1 MFHRSRFVLALFLL
15 AALPGM
21 ALAAGSPPRGPGF
34 YFSLGKLA
42 VIVCVYFGWI
52 STCVWVS
59 KDAKE
64 LELPAEPWNLAMV
77 CSGIGGLLLV
87 WALPWFFLSFP
98 LLLACYLM
106 PLVFFVIRRNEGL
119 PPEDKILTPRH
130 LKYLASRFL
139 HLNFGSKH
147 AERGRQIPLR
157 FIGKTTT
164 GQDDVNRVER
174 AQQSRG
180 YRAALEMVYEAIEQR
195 VTDIHMEPS
204 KDEMS
209 VRFRVDGVLE
219 QSAPFSRQ
227 MGDAVLNIF
236 KVLAALDITEK
247 RKPQDGSF
255 SAEVM
260 SVPKPRDDDATVVP
274 RPAAATAPAAAG
286 GAGTYGL
293 VPDAPSKGRAPGES
307 SAKNRIAGESSPRHR
322 AAPPTEEFP
331 SVRQIDFRVAT
342 AGSVAGEKLVMR
354 ILDRA
359 RSVVTLTQVG
369 MREKIREQVKAVVKQ
384 PHGMFIV
391 CGPTGAGKST
401 TLYACL
407 SEIDRYAK
415 NVITIENPVE
425 YQIDNVTQIEVNP
438 KAGKTFASELRSIL
452 RQDPD
457 VIYIGEIR
465 DNETAEIACQAAQTG
480 HMVLTTLHA
489 NDTVTAIGRLLDLG
503 VQPFMIANAVSA
515 VLGQRLV
522 RVLCPKCKQ
531 KYTPNPETIRKAN
544 LPADKIK
551 FFYRPPPGAGTD
563 EAKEANKCPR
573 CNATGY
579 RGRTGVFEL
588 LVMTDK
594 LRDMVRENPNLNA
607 IRQEAIKNGMQHLQD
622 DGLRQVIE
630 GETSIQEVM
639 RVCK

>member
-1 MFHRSRFVLALFLL
+1 MLHRPKLALALL
-15 AALPGM
+15 VLVALPGF
-21 ALAAGSPPRGPGF
+21 ALAAGGQAVHGPGF
-34 YFSLGKLA
+34 YFNPFKLA
-42 VIVCVYFGWI
+42 AVLIVYLSWVA
-52 STCVWVS
+52 TCAWVGR
-59 KDAKE
+59 DAKK
-64 LELPAEPWNLAMV
+64 LKLPAENWNLAV
-77 CSGIGGLLLV
+77 VGGGLAGLFLYWIV
-87 WALPWFFLSFP
+87 PEFFLAYP

-106 PLVFFVIRRNEGL
+106 PSLFFVTRRNEL
-119 PPEDKILTPRH
+119 VPPEEKVLTPRH
-130 LKYLASRFL
+130 IKSVINRLFNLKLRVDEEDKGKA
-139 HLNFGSKH
+139 
-147 AERGRQIPLR
+147 IPLR
-157 FIGKTTT
+157 FIGKSAGSTEE
-164 GQDDVNRVER
+164 DSNRVTR

-180 YRAALEMVYEAIEQR
+180 YRAALEMVYEAITNR
-195 VTDIHMEPS
+195 VTDIHMEPTR
-204 KDEMS
+204 DEMS
-209 VRFRVDGVLE
+209 VRFRVDGILE

-260 SVPKPRDDDATVVP
+260 TEPPA
-274 RPAAATAPAAAG
+274 RPAEEADPGASGKHRAG
-286 GAGTYGL
+286 
-293 VPDAPSKGRAPGES
+293 S
-307 SAKNRIAGESSPRHR
+307 SAKHR
-322 AAPPTEEFP
+322 ALPSEEIP
-331 SVRQIDFRVAT
+331 AVRLVDFRVAT
-342 AGSVAGEKLVMR
+342 AGSVSGEKLVMR
-354 ILDRA
+354 LLDKA

-369 MREKIREQVKAVVKQ
+369 MREKMREQVKGVVKQ

-401 TLYACL
+401 TLYACM
-407 SEIDRYAK
+407 SEIDRYTK
-415 NVITIENPVE
+415 NVITVENPVE
-425 YQIDNVTQIEVNP
+425 YQIDNVTQIEINP

-457 VIYIGEIR
+457 VIYVGEIR

-503 VQPFMIANAVSA
+503 VQPYMIANAISA

-551 FFYRPPPGAGTD
+551 FFFRPPPT
-563 EAKEANKCPR
+563 KEDAREKDKCPR
-573 CNATGY
+573 CMGTGY

-588 LVMTDK
+588 LVLTDK
-594 LRDMVRENPNLNA
+594 LRDMIRENPNLNA
-607 IRQEAIKNGMQHLQD
+607 IRQEAVKAGMTYLQE

-630 GETSIQEVM
+630 GETSIQELM

>member
-1 MFHRSRFVLALFLL
+1 MVLRPKVFLPLFFL
-15 AALPGM
+15 AALP
-21 ALAAGSPPRGPGF
+21 APAFAEGSFGPPRGSGF
-34 YFSLGKLA
+34 YFSIFKLVA
-42 VIVCVYFGWI
+42 VLIVYLSWV
-52 STCVWVS
+52 STCAWVS
-59 KDAKE
+59 RDARRVK
-64 LELPAEPWNLAMV
+64 LPGEQWNLAV
-77 CSGIGGLLLV
+77 VGSGIAGMLAVWLLPV
-87 WALPWFFLSFP
+87 FFLSFP
-98 LLLACYLM
+98 ILLACYLM
-106 PLVFFVIRRNEGL
+106 PTLFFVIRRNEL
-119 PPEDKILTPRH
+119 VDPEEKVLTPRH
-130 LKYLASRFL
+130 LKSLANRIF
-139 HLNFGSKH
+139 HLKFGLDAGDDK
-147 AERGRQIPLR
+147 GRPIPLR
-157 FIGKTTT
+157 FIGKTA
-164 GQDDVNRVER
+164 GGADEDSARVAR

-209 VRFRVDGVLE
+209 VRFRVDGILE

-260 SVPKPRDDDATVVP
+260 SVPNPKDAEP
-274 RPAAATAPAAAG
+274 PPPPASEKRGPG
-286 GAGTYGL
+286 ESG
-293 VPDAPSKGRAPGES
+293 KMRAPGES
-307 SAKNRIAGESSPRHR
+307 GKYRLGSESSAKQRVPAS
-322 AAPPTEEFP
+322 EELP
-331 SVRQIDFRVAT
+331 AVRMVDFRVAT

-354 ILDRA
+354 LLDKA

-369 MREKIREQVKAVVKQ
+369 MRDKMRDHVRTVVKQ

-407 SEIDRYAK
+407 NEIDRYTK
-415 NVITIENPVE
+415 NVITVENPVE
-425 YQIDNVTQIEVNP
+425 YKIENVTQIEINP

-551 FFYRPPPGAGTD
+551 FFYRPPPGSEKDKD
-563 EAKEANKCPR
+563 EEEKKEAKCPR
-573 CNATGY
+573 CSGTGY

-588 LVMTDK
+588 LVLNDK
-594 LRDMVRENPNLNA
+594 IRDMVRESPNLNA
-607 IRQEAIKNGMQHLQD
+607 IRQEAVKSGMAYLQE

-630 GETSIQEVM
+630 GETSIQELM